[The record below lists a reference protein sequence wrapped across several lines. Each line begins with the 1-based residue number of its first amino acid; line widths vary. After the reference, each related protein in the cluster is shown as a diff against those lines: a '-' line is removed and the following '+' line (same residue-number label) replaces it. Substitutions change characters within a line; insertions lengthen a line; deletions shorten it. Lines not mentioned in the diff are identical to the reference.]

1 MSDYLWDK
9 TGEGD
14 AEVERLEE
22 LLGAFGHRPRELE
35 LPTVEAAPPRA
46 SLLHSRRFRP
56 ALLTAAAALLLMM
69 LAGALVVVLR
79 QNGTG
84 DSDSIRQAAG
94 REPKAAPPREEF
106 AAPREEFTPAVAA
119 EKRDERAAEHAAPLK
134 EAEPPDF
141 RRATLRERRQKSPGA
156 RGAGSNPE
164 PRRVLT
170 AQAPGVA
177 ARKESTAPS
186 SPERQAAKERL
197 VYALRLASAKL
208 NEVRRMTRGDETP
221 RRALQE
227 RNRTR

>member
-9 TGEGD
+9 TGDGD
-14 AEVERLEE
+14 ADVERLEE

-35 LPTVEAAPPRA
+35 LPTTEAAPPPRPA
-46 SLLHSRRFRP
+46 LLHSRRFRP
-56 ALLTAAAALLLMM
+56 ALLTAAALLLMM
-69 LAGALVVVLR
+69 LAGALVVLR

-84 DSDSIRQAAG
+84 DADSSRQAVG
-94 REPKAAPPREEF
+94 RESKAAPPRKEF
-106 AAPREEFTPAVAA
+106 AAPREEFTPIV
-119 EKRDERAAEHAAPLK
+119 EPERGDERAAEHDAPMK
-134 EAEPPDF
+134 KAVPPDF
-141 RRATLRERRQKSPGA
+141 RQANLKERRQKSPGV
-156 RGAGSNPE
+156 RGAGSNQE

-177 ARKESTAPS
+177 AQKESTAPS

-208 NEVRRMTRGDETP
+208 NEVRRMTRGDETL
-221 RRALQE
+221 RHASQE